1 MSGNEWYIH
10 TRPFFAGTLTTQVYC
25 RREVLIVALRK
36 GTMICTGYFLCL
48 MAYQTVLS
56 WLTMSKECFLDI
68 SPSQFEAHAG
78 MAARRQPYQLPPHI
92 YFQWIDTS

>member
-1 MSGNEWYIH
+1 
-10 TRPFFAGTLTTQVYC
+10 
-25 RREVLIVALRK
+25 
-36 GTMICTGYFLCL
+36 MICTGYFLCL

-56 WLTMSKECFLDI
+56 WLTMSKDSFLDI

-78 MAARRQPYQLPPHI
+78 MAARRQPYQLPQHI